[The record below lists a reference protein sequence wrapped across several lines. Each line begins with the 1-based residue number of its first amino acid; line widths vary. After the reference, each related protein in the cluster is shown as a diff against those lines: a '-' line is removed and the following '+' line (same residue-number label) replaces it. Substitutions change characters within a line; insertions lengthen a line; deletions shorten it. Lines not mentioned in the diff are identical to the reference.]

1 MMPPNNPAAVQHVV
15 GHLNDLRQL
24 LTGAGS
30 GYGKLDPDIKGDDGK
45 TLREIFS
52 AFRSQFPDYFA

>member
-1 MMPPNNPAAVQHVV
+1 VP
-15 GHLNDLRQL
+15 NDLRQL

-30 GYGKLDPDIKGDDGK
+30 GYGKLSPNKKGDDGQ
-45 TLREIFS
+45 TLREIPT